1 MSANQTMVIEK
12 LEKVVG
18 MAVLMAISF
27 YAGMAFTRIE
37 QLEQLGNIRGA
48 EIRAESS
55 TLPVLVEKVSVLEAR
70 MSAIEAKLD
79 RALARLE

>member
-1 MSANQTMVIEK
+1 MVIEK

>member
-1 MSANQTMVIEK
+1 MVIEK

-27 YAGMAFTRIE
+27 YAGMSQSRIA
-37 QLEQLGNIRGA
+37 QLERVGNMRGA

-55 TLPVLVEKVSVLEAR
+55 TLPVLIEKVSVLEAR

-79 RALARLE
+79 RALSRLE